1 VTTDPT
7 PLTPATPDAADTPGT
22 TPPGDLGRVAGVF
35 RTALRDM
42 AVFVGAVTVLGVG
55 IGAVVAGLPGVW
67 GALIGAAIA
76 LLFSG
81 ATTVSMLRTA
91 HSAPGTMMGV
101 VMGTWLGKVVVVIAV
116 LAVLRGMD
124 FYDRYVLAAVVAVAV
139 VGSALLDYRAVS
151 RGRVPYVQPVGASP
165 KVPERDNSDTPD
177 EP

>member
-1 VTTDPT
+1 VTTEP
-7 PLTPATPDAADTPGT
+7 TPDAAPEGADTPDAQR
-22 TPPGDLGRVAGVF
+22 PGDSPEVAAVF

-42 AVFVGAVTVLGVG
+42 ALFVGAVTVLGVG
-55 IGAVVAGLPGVW
+55 IGALVAGLPGVW

-91 HSAPGTMMGV
+91 DAAPGAMMGV

-165 KVPERDNSDTPD
+165 KVPERDNSDTHDAP
-177 EP
+177 